1 MLSNQAAL
9 IDIRIPYRIRVLV
22 CRQCSSWTSPFMTI
36 SRRFSVHSSGP
47 DSSIAAHHQKY
58 RNGAFTAVVNNS
70 AITRSLTRLLMI
82 FSLMVWDRDLIKVF
96 KWQYFNNTL
105 VKNHK
110 TLVYSLN
117 SNVLYIVIGFWSH
130 LTLQSV
136 VIVQSSFNV
145 LHVWQF
151 TIFILKT
158 LSIIHLTSKHTC
170 AKVKLCMHF

>member
-1 MLSNQAAL
+1 M
-9 IDIRIPYRIRVLV
+9 
-22 CRQCSSWTSPFMTI
+22 
-36 SRRFSVHSSGP
+36 
-47 DSSIAAHHQKY
+47 
-58 RNGAFTAVVNNS
+58 
-70 AITRSLTRLLMI
+70 
-82 FSLMVWDRDLIKVF
+82 F

-170 AKVKLCMHF
+170 AKVKLCMHFQNLNNTFHLGSFESDCITKRGSINFELVNSDIVSQELKKYQKIKYRLCGFHSKFFLIL